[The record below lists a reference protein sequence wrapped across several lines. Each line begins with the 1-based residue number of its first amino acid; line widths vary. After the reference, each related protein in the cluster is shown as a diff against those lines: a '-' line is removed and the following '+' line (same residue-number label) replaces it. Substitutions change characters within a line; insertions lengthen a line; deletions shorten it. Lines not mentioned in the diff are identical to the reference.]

1 MSKHEEGRQTA
12 LMATRAQHP
21 AHTPEAEPVLVEV
34 QGDVARLALDD
45 GATIDFD
52 RRELLAALDVAA

>member
-1 MSKHEEGRQTA
+1 MPKEHVRRTA
-12 LMATRAQHP
+12 LMATCAGHST
-21 AHTPEAEPVLVEV
+21 HTPEAEQVLVEV
-34 QGDVARLALDD
+34 DGDVARIELDD